1 MHSSISWLPNDELI
15 EKVYYCTKHPEICF
29 YRSKYSH
36 HVKDHMETCS
46 VETNVKSV
54 QHSYGDIKTHISSLV
69 KDKILPET
77 LLDFKVTD
85 LVCFDIET
93 VNRDDEGESDL
104 RPISIAV
111 ASTLEDTKYFERST
125 SSPEDGLK
133 LVADFLDYLDH
144 LQSVYLAR

>member
-1 MHSSISWLPNDELI
+1 M
-15 EKVYYCTKHPEICF
+15 EI
-29 YRSKYSH
+29 
-36 HVKDHMETCS
+36 CS

-85 LVCFDIET
+85 LACFDIET
-93 VNRDDEGESDL
+93 VDRNVEGESDL
-104 RPISIAV
+104 MPISIAV
-111 ASTLEDTKYFERST
+111 ASTLEDTKYFERSS
-125 SSPEDGLK
+125 SSPEDGVK

-144 LQSVYLAR
+144 LQSVHLAR